1 MTGETGWTTHGT
13 RTVYE
18 NAWVRV
24 REDAVTRPDGSR
36 GVYGVTQLVHPSVFV
51 VPVTEAGEV
60 VMVRLFRYPIGRW
73 SLEVPAGGSD
83 GQDALVAARREL
95 REEAGL
101 EAGSW
106 IPLGEMFSLNGL
118 ADAPSEVFVARDL
131 RQVDARESQREEGI
145 TDVRRV
151 PWAEVWELLRAG
163 EITDGESMAALLMAR
178 VALGL

>member
-1 MTGETGWTTHGT
+1 MTGWTTHSS

-24 REDAVTRPDGSR
+24 REDAVTRPDG
-36 GVYGVTQLVHPSVFV
+36 GDGIYGVTQLVHPSVFV
-51 VPVTEAGEV
+51 VPVTDAGEV
-60 VMVRLFRYPIGRW
+60 VMVHLYRYPIGRW

-101 EAGSW
+101 EAGAW
-106 IPLGEMFSLNGL
+106 TTLGEMYSLNGL

-131 RQVDARESQREEGI
+131 TEVDASHTQREEGI

-151 PWAEVWELLRAG
+151 PWPQVWELLRSGAV
-163 EITDGESMAALLMAR
+163 TDGETMAALLMAR